1 MKDPWLKLNSAPV
14 CFGAKDGNFGSFNA
28 STGGNLMKI
37 KLVHLYGYVTCLV
50 GHDNYWSH
58 WGCGYHLF
66 NGNPDYTDV
75 SLTTESDAILFP
87 PSQIVRSDKWTL
99 VPGYNS
105 RSPEIVMSIYDTP
118 VAVTKDQEL
127 RVWYTEDLMNGHEHD
142 NGGRV
147 CADVFGYFM

>member
-1 MKDPWLKLNSAPV
+1 MKDPWLKLNLAPV
-14 CFGAKDGNFGSFNA
+14 CFGAKDDNFGSFNA
-28 STGGNLMKI
+28 STVGNLMKI

-66 NGNPDYTDV
+66 NGNPDYTHI

-87 PSQIVRSDKWTL
+87 PSQIGRSDKWIL

-105 RSPEIVMSIYDTP
+105 RSPEIIMSIYDTP
-118 VAVTKDQEL
+118 VAVTKGQEL
-127 RVWYTEDLMNGHEHD
+127 RV
-142 NGGRV
+142 
-147 CADVFGYFM
+147 

>member
-1 MKDPWLKLNSAPV
+1 ME
-14 CFGAKDGNFGSFNA
+14 
-28 STGGNLMKI
+28 I
-37 KLVHLYGYVTCLV
+37 KLVHLYGYVSCLV
-50 GHDNYWSH
+50 GHDSKWSH
-58 WGCGYHLF
+58 WGCGYHVLD
-66 NGNPDYTDV
+66 GNQDYIGV
-75 SLTTESDAILFP
+75 SLTTGSDAILFP
-87 PSQIVRSDKWTL
+87 PSQIGRSDKWTL

-127 RVWYTEDLMNGHEHD
+127 RLWYTEDLTNGYEIN